1 MPTITGTNQGDVLT
15 GTNYSDTIEG
25 LNGNDILLGGS
36 GDDILLGGQ
45 GHDILL
51 GGSGNDAFYFT
62 SASYSDGIDQIH
74 DYQLGDVIR
83 VNILGFGASSPNDFN
98 YDAMTGDLSF
108 RNQKFATIVNR
119 PDPSFV
125 EFEYV
130 I

>member
-25 LNGNDILLGGS
+25 LNGN
-36 GDDILLGGQ
+36 
-45 GHDILL
+45 DILL